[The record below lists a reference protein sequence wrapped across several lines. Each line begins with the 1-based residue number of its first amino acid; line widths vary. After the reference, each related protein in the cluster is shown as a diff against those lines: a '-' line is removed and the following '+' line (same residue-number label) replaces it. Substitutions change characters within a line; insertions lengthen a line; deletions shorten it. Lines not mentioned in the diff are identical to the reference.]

1 MHQGAIKAKGG
12 QDSATLSAVSIAN
25 RWVRDWMMRC
35 RMWFSNT
42 GPLLRISLQSD
53 KIVFGHHIKNNEL
66 QDFNFFFILIHNQVE
81 ETKKTSNLFCSR
93 KSEMASGKRNTNC
106 ICIIVQFIIAL
117 FNPEYHWL

>member
-25 RWVRDWMMRC
+25 RWVQDWMMRC

-66 QDFNFFFILIHNQVE
+66 QDFNFFLNFNSQSGRGDKENIQP
-81 ETKKTSNLFCSR
+81 FCSR

-106 ICIIVQFIIAL
+106 ICIIVHFIIAL

>member
-66 QDFNFFFILIHNQVE
+66 QDFNFFLILIHNQVE
-81 ETKKTSNLFCSR
+81 ETKKTSNHFAVGNQKWPLENVIQTVF
-93 KSEMASGKRNTNC
+93 
-106 ICIIVQFIIAL
+106 V
-117 FNPEYHWL
+117 